1 MYVDI
6 IVGTENGEEK
16 KMISRA
22 PAEMAV
28 VRENKVLRAYGPAE
42 KGSYDWR
49 GGGRAVMDGLAAPRM
64 VRVAPITFRG

>member
-1 MYVDI
+1 MPWPIIVMYVDI
-6 IVGTENGEEK
+6 VVGTDGGEK

-42 KGSYDWR
+42 KGSYN
-49 GGGRAVMDGLAAPRM
+49 
-64 VRVAPITFRG
+64 

>member
-1 MYVDI
+1 MADNRNVR
-6 IVGTENGEEK
+6 GHRSWNGWRRK

-42 KGSYDWR
+42 KGSYN
-49 GGGRAVMDGLAAPRM
+49 
-64 VRVAPITFRG
+64 

>member
-1 MYVDI
+1 MADNRNVR
-6 IVGTENGEEK
+6 GHHSWNGWRERK

-42 KGSYDWR
+42 KGSYD
-49 GGGRAVMDGLAAPRM
+49 
-64 VRVAPITFRG
+64 